1 MNKKTKE
8 RGERRITKTEKRVY
22 RKLSNS
28 RQPSV
33 VQHRLRRDK
42 KERKPRTIIKLMSVN
57 ALFAYALSPALS
69 WTRQPRMVVEVS
81 IFEAWGTRVFC
92 VGDT

>member
-1 MNKKTKE
+1 M
-8 RGERRITKTEKRVY
+8 
-22 RKLSNS
+22 
-28 RQPSV
+28 
-33 VQHRLRRDK
+33 
-42 KERKPRTIIKLMSVN
+42 IIKLMSVN